1 MILLIVIL
9 QAKNAIEKSL
19 RIFPND
25 LKLMMQLGNI
35 KRDEKDFD
43 FSKEVNKIVGRWRLA

>member
-35 KRDEKDFD
+35 KRDEKDYD
-43 FSKEVNKIVGRWRLA
+43 FSKEVNKIVGRWRLV

>member
-35 KRDEKDFD
+35 KRDEKDYD
-43 FSKEVNKIVGRWRLA
+43 FSKEVNKIVGRSRLV